1 MRLDYHTTLISCLLA
16 ALAVLSGCQGEEAGS
31 EGAKRPTVGVMQ
43 PVERP
48 IVEYAYFTGQIQAV
62 ESVQLRARVTGYLTA
77 IPYKPGTIVQ
87 KDTVLFEIDPLPYKA
102 QVDIAKGK
110 LAEAQSQV
118 LEGKAKVA
126 QAEARVDL
134 ARTKVA
140 IDKEVAKTSG
150 AISKLSIEEDTA
162 KLKESEA
169 TLEAMKA
176 TVTSLEASVQAAVA
190 NLESH
195 QLNLDWTKVK
205 APIAG
210 RVDRNLLT
218 VGNLVTADATT
229 LTNIIAAEDVYAYFD
244 VDELMFLK
252 VQKEVREGAYAR
264 EDRVPIAVALQDE
277 QGYPHEGLI
286 DLVANSLSMGTGTIK
301 ARGIL
306 KNADKALTAGNF
318 VRVRLALDKA
328 RPKLLI
334 PDRAVVLEQT
344 DTFLL
349 VVGGDDMVEKRKVT
363 IGALDPADKTMRV
376 IDGGLKRDEWVIV
389 EGRQRVRPGMQ
400 VKAERISQLEKK

>member
-1 MRLDYHTTLISCLLA
+1 MRLDYHAIRISGLLA
-16 ALAVLSGCQGEEAGS
+16 TLVVLHGCTGEQAGS
-31 EGAKRPTVGVMQ
+31 EGAKQPNVGVVQ
-43 PVERP
+43 PVERS
-48 IVEYAYFTGQIQAV
+48 IIEYAYFTGQIQAT

-77 IPYKPGTIVQ
+77 IPYTPGTIVA
-87 KDTVLFEIDPLPYKA
+87 KDTVLFEIDHLPYKA

-126 QAEARVDL
+126 QAEARVAL
-134 ARTKVA
+134 ARTKVD

-169 TLEAMKA
+169 TLVAMQA
-176 TVTSLEASVQAAVA
+176 TVTSLEASVKAAEA
-190 NLESH
+190 NLESNE
-195 QLNLDWTKVK
+195 LNLGWTKVR

-218 VGNLVTADATT
+218 VGNLVTADVTT
-229 LTNIIAAEDVYAYFD
+229 LTNIIAAENVYVYFD
-244 VDELMFLK
+244 VDEPMFLE

-264 EDRVPIAVALQDE
+264 EDKVPIGVALQNE
-277 QGYPHEGLI
+277 QGYPHEGLV
-286 DLVANSLSMGTGTIK
+286 DLVANALNMGTGTIK
-301 ARGIL
+301 VRGIL

-318 VRVRLALDKA
+318 VRARLAVDRA
-328 RPKLLI
+328 RPKLVV

-349 VVGGDDMVEKRKVT
+349 VVGSDGKVEKRKVT
-363 IGALDPADKTMRV
+363 IGSLDPTDKTLRV
-376 IDGGLKRDEWVIV
+376 IEKGVKPDEWVIV
-389 EGRQRVRPGMQ
+389 EGRQRVRPGME
-400 VKAERISQLEKK
+400 VKAEHLTQPAKK